1 MKHGVRSK
9 KMASNTVE
17 ALIGGVVLAAAGGFL
32 VYAANTA
39 NISAA
44 GGYELTAEFRKAE
57 GISQGGDVRIGGV
70 KVGSITA
77 MDLDPQTYKAV
88 VRLSINNGI
97 QIPDDSDVKITSS
110 SLLGDSY
117 LAIQP
122 GGSEFMLEPGDAI
135 EFTQDSVNLLDMVGR
150 FIHGSGE

>member
-1 MKHGVRSK
+1 
-9 KMASNTVE
+9 MASNTVE